1 MSKIRVE
8 PTQFKVERWIDM
20 EDIASKTM
28 RIEAIR
34 FGTNQRDQEEVIFVG
49 SVEDTNE
56 VIGVSNASWTLVA
69 QGRKLK
75 KSLPLSATFTREP
88 PPIYYRLTAPIG
100 EDGEPAELPFGN

>member
-1 MSKIRVE
+1 MSKIQVE

-56 VIGVSNASWTLVA
+56 VIGISNASWTLVV

-75 KSLPLSATFTREP
+75 KSLPVLATFTGKP
-88 PPIYYRLTAPIG
+88 SPVYYCLTGPVEG
-100 EDGEPAELPFGN
+100 DGKPTELPFDN